1 MREISL
7 PVLSSF
13 LYRGVIYS
21 KNVHLQSSCSS
32 LASHAFRL
40 NFAKAERSECG
51 KRSNDR
57 SDIVMTSTCKSKED
71 FLETLFGPVNRSIEM
86 YAYPLIFAK
95 WLKCP
100 QRMYRDVSIRLSIV
114 ITRYQ
119 DRFHSSPGLTTLRAN
134 AEFVSPFW
142 PIARAEYW
150 PTSLAVHVLMPNS
163 KDVLPSEL
171 KWYLLL
177 VSGIALPSFNQVTE
191 KFVILLV
198 TILLPK
204 RKRRKGKL

>member
-1 MREISL
+1 MLVCGEFLDSRRDSEPRLDDSLESCNIMTNAQEENTAFQNNLHTEYARKREREKKNERERL
-7 PVLSSF
+7 VFQFFFSF
-13 LYRGVIYS
+13 RTGMLY
-21 KNVHLQSSCSS
+21 
-32 LASHAFRL
+32 
-40 NFAKAERSECG
+40 
-51 KRSNDR
+51 
-57 SDIVMTSTCKSKED
+57 
-71 FLETLFGPVNRSIEM
+71 TLKMFTAV
-86 YAYPLIFAK
+86 
-95 WLKCP
+95 
-100 QRMYRDVSIRLSIV
+100 DVSILSPTAM

-142 PIARAEYW
+142 PIARAKYW

-191 KFVILLV
+191 KFVTLLV
-198 TILLPK
+198 TIWLLPNGNVG
-204 RKRRKGKL
+204 RKKW